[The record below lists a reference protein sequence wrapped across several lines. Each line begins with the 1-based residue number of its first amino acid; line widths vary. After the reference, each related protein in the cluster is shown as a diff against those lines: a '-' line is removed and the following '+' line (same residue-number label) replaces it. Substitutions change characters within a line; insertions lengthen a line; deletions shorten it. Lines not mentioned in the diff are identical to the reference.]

1 MKITSYHGL
10 IENVDIQSCEEEIH
24 SLLTDLVSGLK
35 GKLYDQDRNSMCSY
49 TPRQS
54 VILLS
59 NNYLSDLIMIKC
71 SCVWLSPGPYLKTFG
86 NWC

>member
-10 IENVDIQSCEEEIH
+10 IENVDIQCEEEEIH

-35 GKLYDQDRNSMCSY
+35 GKLHYQVRNSMCSF
-49 TPRQS
+49 TPSQS

-59 NNYLSDLIMIKC
+59 NNSVRLNHVKM
-71 SCVWLSPGPYLKTFG
+71 
-86 NWC
+86 